1 MPQEN
6 VEVVRKPV
14 AASGRSGRT
23 LDQRLAL
30 RFPRLAPASARM
42 FGRLP
47 PTSRIRQALLSRTIR
62 LNADAFNR
70 RDFKALLLSYHPE
83 AEFRAPRILAESNIL
98 QPSYRGYAG
107 FVEFFREWLS
117 AWGDYRMRPLEFI
130 DLGDRVVVFDEIV
143 GRGAGSGA
151 LLIQEH
157 ALVLCLEDGRVMLS
171 QEYFDP
177 AEALQAVG
185 LGIARGFTT

>member
-1 MPQEN
+1 MSQEH
-6 VEVVRKPV
+6 VEVVRRPIAV
-14 AASGRSGRT
+14 SGRSGRT
-23 LDQRLAL
+23 FDQRLAL
-30 RFPRLAPASARM
+30 RFPRLARAIARL

-47 PTSRIRQALLSRTIR
+47 PTSRVRQALLSRTVR

-70 RDFKALLLSYHPE
+70 RDFRALLLSYHPE
-83 AEFRAPRILAESNIL
+83 AEFRAPRALAESNIL
-98 QPSYRGYAG
+98 QTSYRGYEG
-107 FVEFFREWLS
+107 FVAFFREWLS

-151 LLIQEH
+151 PLIQEH
-157 ALVLCLEDGRVMLS
+157 ALVLSMEDGRVILS

-177 AEALQAVG
+177 AEALEAVG
-185 LGIARGFTT
+185 LRE